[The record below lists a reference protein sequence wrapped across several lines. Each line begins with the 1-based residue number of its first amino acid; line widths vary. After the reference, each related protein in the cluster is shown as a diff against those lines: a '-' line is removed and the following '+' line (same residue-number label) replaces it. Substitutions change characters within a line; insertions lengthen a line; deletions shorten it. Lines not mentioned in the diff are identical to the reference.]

1 MPEAL
6 IYYAGAEG
14 GSRATKQPFRNSIL
28 MLSAKFPG
36 GRNYGIR
43 CRMESFVKGSRASR
57 GVVGTFCD
65 ASSYSNRRRRQPD
78 SIRPEPTRLLHVK
91 LLSRGPQKTAPPT
104 CKYKTMGILTL
115 RQRRR
120 RAARSCAGRGDA
132 SDDEVRLMLAQV
144 DNDFRGEAPLSAA
157 EAAITILDGVRA
169 GPAGSW
175 SARTPR

>member
-1 MPEAL
+1 VKLAGGEIHLGCYGNLILLSLEMPEAF
-6 IYYAGAEG
+6 IYYACADG
-14 GSRATKQPFRNSIL
+14 GGCATKQPFRNSIL

-36 GRNYGIR
+36 GCNYGIG
-43 CRMESFVKGSRASR
+43 CRMESFVKGSRAGR

-115 RQRRR
+115 RQRSA
-120 RAARSCAGRGDA
+120 AAR
-132 SDDEVRLMLAQV
+132 
-144 DNDFRGEAPLSAA
+144 P
-157 EAAITILDGVRA
+157 EAAVA
-169 GPAGSW
+169 GGTRQTMKCA
-175 SARTPR
+175 